1 MKRLLSVT
9 TLDSTLGSIKASSGS
24 SGRSKQGRGGSSGRG
39 EQAPSGGPLPEPTV
53 GMDAAIKQDFEV
65 SITGRTSNELMDVR
79 AIEVVLVVETEAL
92 PRFINS
98 LAQVNFM
105 TITNLSIAP
114 TSAFKAAE
122 QGYVYGER
130 PVSLVN
136 MEIETLWFRKWT
148 AAWMP
153 MQVREAFGIKSSNAG

>member
-1 MKRLLSVT
+1 MRAAALRPTPRLCQQPLILFACGLCPAR
-9 TLDSTLGSIKASSGS
+9 LDRNYL
-24 SGRSKQGRGGSSGRG
+24 
-39 EQAPSGGPLPEPTV
+39 
-53 GMDAAIKQDFEV
+53 
-65 SITGRTSNELMDVR
+65 TGRTSNELMDVR

>member
-1 MKRLLSVT
+1 
-9 TLDSTLGSIKASSGS
+9 
-24 SGRSKQGRGGSSGRG
+24 
-39 EQAPSGGPLPEPTV
+39 
-53 GMDAAIKQDFEV
+53 MDAAIKQDYAV
-65 SITGRTSNELMDVR
+65 SITGRTSGDLVDVR
-79 AIEVVLVVETEAL
+79 AIEVVLVIETEAL
-92 PRFINS
+92 PRFVNA

-122 QGYVYGER
+122 QGFVYGER